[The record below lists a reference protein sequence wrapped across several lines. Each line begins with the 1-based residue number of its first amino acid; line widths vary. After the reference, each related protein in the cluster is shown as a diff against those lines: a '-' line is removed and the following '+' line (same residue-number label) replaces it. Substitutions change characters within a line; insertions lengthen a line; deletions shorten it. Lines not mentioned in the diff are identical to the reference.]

1 MKELLEKWKTLS
13 LGKKILYSFITLSI
27 LNVVFQGLSKS
38 NSSSSNKENNQVV
51 SNTDS
56 LNTTSTSGWTLI
68 DEKDRFGENTGKKSM
83 VYNTTGSLENKYTN
97 QIQFLIKKKRIGI
110 LEFIRE
116 DIPESFRR
124 GRFDMKNSDNEIL
137 TIGIIDSWERGK
149 GVGVIKY
156 DFDGNSS
163 QYDKILKF
171 LLKSKGDIKVV
182 LTQNG
187 ENTFF
192 TINTNGFEE
201 LYKNSKDILSSG
213 GENQE

>member
-1 MKELLEKWKTLS
+1 MESKEWL
-13 LGKKILYSFITLSI
+13 KKNKNWFIYPLVILFFFWVSSI
-27 LNVVFQGLSKS
+27 MKS
-38 NSSSSNKENNQVV
+38 NKTTEPTQVENVTEETVKEEI
-51 SNTDS
+51 
-56 LNTTSTSGWTLI
+56 SGWTLI

-83 VYNTTGSLENKYTN
+83 IYKTTGSLENKYTN
-97 QIQFLIKKKRIGI
+97 EIHFLIKKKRIGI

-116 DIPESFRR
+116 GIPESFRR
-124 GRFDMKNSDNEIL
+124 GRFDMKNSENEKL
-137 TIGIIDSWERGK
+137 TIGIIDEWERGK

-156 DFDGNSS
+156 GFDGNSS

-187 ENTFF
+187 EDTFF

-201 LYKNSKDILSSG
+201 LYNSSKDILSSG
-213 GENQE
+213 GEEQD

>member
-1 MKELLEKWKTLS
+1 MIYKTQ
-13 LGKKILYSFITLSI
+13 GK
-27 LNVVFQGLSKS
+27 
-38 NSSSSNKENNQVV
+38 
-51 SNTDS
+51 
-56 LNTTSTSGWTLI
+56 
-68 DEKDRFGENTGKKSM
+68 
-83 VYNTTGSLENKYTN
+83 LENKWDN
-97 QIQFLIKKKRIGI
+97 EIHFLIKKKRIGI
-110 LEFIRE
+110 LEFIKE
-116 DIPESFRR
+116 GIPESFRR

-137 TIGIIDSWERGK
+137 TVGIIDSWEREK

-156 DFDGNSS
+156 SFDGNSS
-163 QYDKILKF
+163 QYDKIFKF

-201 LYKNSKDILSSG
+201 LYNSSKDILSSG

>member
-1 MKELLEKWKTLS
+1 MEIKEWLMKNKYW
-13 LGKKILYSFITLSI
+13 FIYPIVIFFGFWGRSI
-27 LNVVFQGLSKS
+27 MRSNQTPEPTQVENVREEII
-38 NSSSSNKENNQVV
+38 KEEV
-51 SNTDS
+51 SE
-56 LNTTSTSGWTLI
+56 WTLI
-68 DEKDRFGENTGKKSM
+68 DEKDRFDENTGKKSM
-83 VYNTTGSLENKYTN
+83 IYKTQGKLENKWDN
-97 QIQFLIKKKRIGI
+97 KIHFLIKKKRIGI
-110 LEFIRE
+110 LEFINE
-116 DIPESFRR
+116 NGLPESFRR

-137 TIGIIDSWERGK
+137 TVGIIDSWEKGK

-156 DFDGNSS
+156 SFDGKSG

-201 LYKNSKDILSSG
+201 LYNSSKDILSSG
-213 GENQE
+213 GEEQE